1 MDHRVPNENRIT
13 DSENLRCR
21 LSAARGK
28 AMRTVT
34 FALPVDIGSPI
45 VQDVAR
51 LPSVS
56 MVPVSRMPDGCDNV
70 ASEISEVVT
79 AQ

>member
-1 MDHRVPNENRIT
+1 
-13 DSENLRCR
+13 
-21 LSAARGK
+21 
-28 AMRTVT
+28 MRTVT

-70 ASEISEVVT
+70 ASEISEIVT